1 MTFKQ
6 YRDSLRASKYN
17 PLPQKEVNQMV
28 IEGRDLD
35 KVVNSHQRLIIKAL
49 SSVCNFEQNQDDLLF
64 ELTQVANCSLAES
77 LYLYK
82 EEKIDFSY
90 YAFVSIKNAI
100 RGYIK
105 FNMNVVKSSI
115 VEKER
120 QDASYLYLNDDEV
133 TFDVSY
139 QPKDEVF
146 SISPEILYDLIIEK
160 HHLFKKKYM
169 DVYAAYTGIDGQGGK
184 RVKEVAEEFGIGHQ
198 RASQIIMDVKEKIKS
213 NDKILAYLSEF

>member
-17 PLPQKEVNQMV
+17 SLPQKEVNQMV

-35 KVVNSHQRLIIKAL
+35 RVVLSHQRLIVKAL
-49 SSVCNFEQNQDDLLF
+49 SSVCIFEQNQDDLLF
-64 ELTQVANCSLAES
+64 ELIQVANCSLAES

-100 RGYIK
+100 KGYIK
-105 FNMNVVKSSI
+105 FKSNVVKSSI

-120 QDASYLYLNDDEV
+120 QDASYLYLDDDV
-133 TFDVSY
+133 SFDVSY
-139 QPKDEVF
+139 QPDDEVF

-160 HHLFKKKYM
+160 HHLFKKKYI

-184 RVKEVAEEFGIGHQ
+184 RKKEVAEIFNLSYQ
-198 RASQIIMDVKEKIKS
+198 RAIQIINDVEEK
-213 NDKILAYLSEF
+213 